1 VTSPATPTET
11 LEATGVSVHFA
22 GLRAVDG
29 VDLTVE
35 PREILGLIGP
45 NGAGKTTLVNALT
58 GFERLTAGRI
68 TLDGVD
74 VTRESANR
82 RTRRGVC
89 RTFQAVRLFPDLS
102 VEENVQMGAI
112 GSGASRKEAARQT
125 TALLERMQL
134 ESVADRP
141 ASAIPH
147 GQERRVGIARA
158 LATRPR
164 FLLLDEPGAGLNEG
178 ESAELVAALRRIRDD
193 FGCALVV
200 IEHDMGL
207 IMQLCER
214 IQVMDHGKTIAVGM
228 PAEVARD
235 PAVLE
240 AYLGSGKSESDGGA
254 DARG

>member
-1 VTSPATPTET
+1 VTSTATRTET
-11 LEATGVSVHFA
+11 LEASGVSVHFA

-29 VDLTVE
+29 VDVSVGAG
-35 PREILGLIGP
+35 EILGLIGP

-58 GFERLTAGRI
+58 GFQRLTAGSVR
-68 TLDGVD
+68 LGGLD
-74 VTRESANR
+74 VTGWSANSLAR
-82 RTRRGVC
+82 KGVC

-102 VEENVQMGAI
+102 VFENVQMGAV
-112 GSGASRKEAARQT
+112 GAGKSRRDAAREA

-158 LATRPR
+158 LATQPR
-164 FLLLDEPGAGLNEG
+164 FMLLDEPGAGLNEG
-178 ESAELVAALRRIRDD
+178 ESAELVASLRRIRDD
-193 FGCALVV
+193 FGCALMV

-214 IQVMDHGKTIAVGM
+214 IQVMDHGKTLAIGA
-228 PAEVARD
+228 PREVARD

-240 AYLGSGKSESDGGA
+240 AYLGTGGA
-254 DARG
+254 RDAEG